1 MWLQKKRTYIDQNNG
16 EVQQTLKEG
25 LRGQY
30 TSRSYHKIMS
40 WNHTPLDLCEGMP
53 YTICCLQGLMG
64 NYLLNA
70 ILRKCRLAKCN
81 FWGK

>member
-30 TSRSYHKIMS
+30 TSRSYYKIMS
-40 WNHTPLDLCEGMP
+40 
-53 YTICCLQGLMG
+53 
-64 NYLLNA
+64 
-70 ILRKCRLAKCN
+70 
-81 FWGK
+81 